1 MAEDREAGQSDA
13 TTGATGGPKGGAG
26 RKGLKEGL
34 AGRMAHTFVRSP
46 VTPLLYLAALLFGL
60 IGFLVVPYQENPQI
74 SVPFVDIF
82 VQYPGASSQQV
93 ERLVT
98 EPLERLMSELDGI
111 KHVYGVSRPGQAI
124 VTVRFKVGERKG
136 PALVRLFTKLFS
148 HLDMMPAGVS
158 PRPLVVPKGINDV
171 PILNITLWSK
181 TVGPARLD
189 DIGQAV
195 LQKLMS
201 IPDTNSGFIVRG
213 QRTEM
218 HVQVLP
224 DRLASY
230 GIPLTRI
237 AQTVKAANAAAQ
249 VGHITQ
255 SGQYFKV
262 YTGAFLRSAQ
272 ELRGLVV
279 GVYRGS
285 PVYLGQVAEVAY
297 GPGPMHRV
305 VQMYRGKDAH
315 AEDAVNGAPAVTLA
329 IAKKAGANNVVVGR
343 AVTAKLHELER
354 NLIPDDVH
362 VTVTRNFGRT
372 AEEKVDELLFKLVL
386 ETLLVAVLIYLV
398 LGLRPAVVT
407 LLVIPVVILFTV
419 FVAFLTGFSLNR
431 VSLFALILAIAI
443 LVDDAIVV
451 VENIYRRW
459 LAEGR
464 VSVATTVD
472 AVREVGNPTIIA
484 TLTVVVALVPMAFV
498 TGLMGPYM
506 IAIPVLGSVAM
517 LFSLFAAFVY
527 TPYLVQRFPPS
538 LRRLRK
544 QEEKEHRQAG
554 GLLRFYR
561 RLLGGLLDNRWRGR
575 LVIVLI
581 VVGLVGVMALFYT
594 KDVIMKMLPY
604 DNVDRFDVVLDM
616 RAGTPAE
623 TTYNVARQLVERL
636 RTLPHV
642 KDLQLYVAT
651 PQPFSFNGMVRHY
664 YLRFEP
670 WQAMIHVDLS
680 GKSHRELKSH
690 DIAIMA
696 RRALDAVLKNVDAP
710 VKSLQIV
717 EAPPG
722 PPVRQSMVAVVYG
735 PDQKS
740 RDVFA
745 EQLTEMFKKAPSV
758 ADVSNELQFPYWV
771 WRFHIDRTKAGQL
784 GVSDQ
789 GVAQNLALAL
799 GDKMIASLRHGS
811 VFEPTPVVLNVPMS
825 VRADAGKLM
834 QLPIATAGGSTVP
847 LIELGYPSLSREDP
861 VLYQEDL
868 RPVTYVTGASVG
880 RLAAPLYGIF
890 EVNDML
896 VKAKLPT
903 CNYVNAPSADNQ
915 IGCHWTGAWTV
926 TYETFRDMG
935 TAFLVAFFGI
945 YILLAWE
952 FQGLVL
958 PAIVMAPIPLT
969 ILGIVPGHWLFD
981 APFTATSMIG
991 FIALMGII
999 VRNSILLVDFAQRA
1013 VAEEDMPVREA
1024 VIRACATRTRPIL
1037 ITAVV
1042 LMIGSLFIIGSPIF
1056 QGMGLSLFF
1065 GTLVSTLLALVVVPL
1080 GLSSAGA
1087 YILPKDRRD
1096 RGDEPPPEPPPAPP
1110 GAP

>member
-1 MAEDREAGQSDA
+1 M
-13 TTGATGGPKGGAG
+13 
-26 RKGLKEGL
+26 
-34 AGRMAHTFVRSP
+34 
-46 VTPLLYLAALLFGL
+46 
-60 IGFLVVPYQENPQI
+60 
-74 SVPFVDIF
+74 
-82 VQYPGASSQQV
+82 
-93 ERLVT
+93 
-98 EPLERLMSELDGI
+98 
-111 KHVYGVSRPGQAI
+111 
-124 VTVRFKVGERKG
+124 
-136 PALVRLFTKLFS
+136 
-148 HLDMMPAGVS
+148 
-158 PRPLVVPKGINDV
+158 PKGINDV

-218 HVQVLP
+218 HVKVLP

-237 AQTVKAANAAAQ
+237 AQTVQAANTAAQ

-255 SGQYFKV
+255 SDQYFKV
-262 YTGAFLRSAQ
+262 YTGEFLRTAQ
-272 ELRGLVV
+272 EMRSLVV

-285 PVYLGQVAEVAY
+285 PVYLGQVAEISY
-297 GPGPMHRV
+297 GRGPMQRV
-305 VQMYRGKDAH
+305 VQFYRGKDAK
-315 AEDAVNGAPAVTLA
+315 AGDAVNGAPAVTLA
-329 IAKKAGANNVVVGR
+329 IAKKGGANNVVVAK
-343 AVTAKLHELER
+343 AVLAKLHELER
-354 NLIPDDVH
+354 TLIPDDVH
-362 VTVTRNFGRT
+362 VTITRNFGRT

-386 ETLLVAVLIYLV
+386 ETLLVAVLVYLV
-398 LGLRPAVVT
+398 LGTRPAVVT

-419 FVAFLTGFSLNR
+419 FVALLTGFSLNR

-459 LAEGR
+459 LAEGK

-538 LRRLRK
+538 LRRLEK
-544 QEEKEHRQAG
+544 QEAREHRQQQR
-554 GLLRFYR
+554 LLRFYHS
-561 RLLGGLLDNRWRGR
+561 LLSGVLDNRWRGR
-575 LVIVLI
+575 MVIVLI
-581 VVGLVGVMALFYT
+581 VLGLIGVMALFYT

-623 TTYNVARQLVERL
+623 TTYNVARQLAEHL

-642 KDLQLYVAT
+642 NDLVLYVAT

-664 YLRFEP
+664 YLRYEP

-680 GKSHRELKSH
+680 GKSHRKLKSH

-696 RRALDAVLKNVDAP
+696 RHELDELLKHVDAP
-710 VKSLQIV
+710 VKSVQIV

-722 PPVRQSMVAVVYG
+722 PPVRQDMVAVVYG
-735 PDQKS
+735 PDQ
-740 RDVFA
+740 RTRRGFA
-745 EQLTEMFKKAPSV
+745 EQLTDMFHKASNI

-789 GVAQNLALAL
+789 AVAESLALAL
-799 GDKMIASLRHGS
+799 GDKRIASLRHGS

-834 QLPIATAGGSTVP
+834 QLPVPTSSGATVP
-847 LIELGYPSLSREDP
+847 LIELGYPSLAREDP
-861 VLYQEDL
+861 ILFQEDL

-880 RLAAPLYGIF
+880 QLAAPLYGIF
-890 EVNDML
+890 EVNAML
-896 VKAKLPT
+896 KKAGLPV
-903 CNYVNAPSADNQ
+903 CNYVHAPDADNKL
-915 IGCHWTGAWTV
+915 GCHWTGAWTV

-969 ILGIVPGHWLFD
+969 ILGIVPGHWVFG

-1013 VAEEDMPVREA
+1013 VAEEGTPIREA
-1024 VIRACATRTRPIL
+1024 IIQACAIRTRPIL

-1042 LMIGSLFIIGSPIF
+1042 LMLGSLFIIGSPIF

-1080 GLSSAGA
+1080 GLSSAGG

-1096 RGDEPPPEPPPAPP
+1096 RTDQPPPDGGSPPASEVNAPEAEDEAPDAQHDNPEQGGGNGERSPP
-1110 GAP
+1110 AQ